1 MKPKILFIM
10 HMPPPIHGA
19 AVMGQY
25 IHNSEIINKTFE
37 CYYINLTT
45 AKDLDDIGKGG
56 YRKYKDIY
64 LKFNDIRKSL
74 KRINPDL
81 VYITPNSCG
90 AAFYKDFL
98 LVEMIKIMGY
108 KLVAHFHNK
117 GVATHQNKLLNNILY
132 QFFFK
137 DIKIILLANILYE
150 DVKRYV
156 KRENIY
162 ICPNGIKKNCTDIDV
177 QSAITHYNQIP
188 HILFLS
194 NLLITKGI
202 FILLD
207 ALKILHEKNIPFFC
221 DFVGGETYDMSISDF
236 NKEVISRGL
245 NNHIKYHGSKYGK
258 EKRSIISSSDI
269 FVFPTFNETFGL
281 VLLEA
286 MELCKPCIG
295 CNEGGIPDI
304 IDNNKTGLIVPPKDS
319 KELANA
325 IEKLLDNTERRVSMG
340 IAGREKFLNY
350 FTIEKFELRLKAI
363 LEDCLKTNCTKQCKH
378 M

>member
-1 MKPKILFIM
+1 M
-10 HMPPPIHGA
+10 
-19 AVMGQY
+19 
-25 IHNSEIINKTFE
+25 
-37 CYYINLTT
+37 
-45 AKDLDDIGKGG
+45 
-56 YRKYKDIY
+56 
-64 LKFNDIRKSL
+64 
-74 KRINPDL
+74 
-81 VYITPNSCG
+81 
-90 AAFYKDFL
+90 
-98 LVEMIKIMGY
+98 
-108 KLVAHFHNK
+108 
-117 GVATHQNKLLNNILY
+117 
-132 QFFFK
+132 
-137 DIKIILLANILYE
+137 ANILYE

-319 KELANA
+319 NELANA